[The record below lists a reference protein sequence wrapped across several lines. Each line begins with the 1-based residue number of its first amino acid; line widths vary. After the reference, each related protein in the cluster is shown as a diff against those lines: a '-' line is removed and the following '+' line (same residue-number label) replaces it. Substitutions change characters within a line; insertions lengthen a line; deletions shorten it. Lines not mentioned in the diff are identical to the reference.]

1 MSDGGDHG
9 KGKGKGKPRSKC
21 SPEEIRHAA
30 RLNAWRDSE
39 DLPRK
44 SPGSVTRAKARSA
57 AYHAAKAAAHDAQD
71 IGPPVVKPPPPP
83 PPPPCEKKC
92 KRSENTGAAVRLVER
107 DESPLLSQPGAGSAM
122 ASTVVLKERGEV
134 LPRESEESAEVP
146 VHRDKR
152 RADDQLQG
160 TAFRQRGEVLPR
172 FDPCAAHGNAPMLVT
187 RGELLP
193 QDAKALE
200 TDSETEQE
208 TPGLSSLTSA
218 ATPWQRRVKK
228 REKREPD
235 RGSEA
240 REPSR
245 GSAEVLSQPAV
256 LHGMASIRGVPRD
269 ILSSLPKELAY
280 EWQEGP
286 TGGLAGTRLVFLA
299 RGGDTMVFEAEEMLL
314 KLSSVTQYWEVK
326 FSQML
331 PKITAKTHWQE
342 RVQIRLHQAD
352 GEVVHSHNMFMSC
365 QDKVLLASELLGA
378 RGTSFAFHFLAYVGC
393 LLTYVTSLNITAKDT
408 GVSNI
413 GVSLSTAS
421 ASCPEAVFFDTL
433 SWRQGPKVSSE
444 WVGWCDC
451 ARRFCPLQSSWLQEA
466 SATAA
471 ANPTATFTRLLQEC
485 QAYSFRLEAQ
495 GVLVDGGL
503 AKGVLPTR

>member
-1 MSDGGDHG
+1 MGGRGHG
-9 KGKGKGKPRSKC
+9 KGKGTKGTSKSQC

-30 RLNAWRDSE
+30 QLNSWRESE

-57 AYHAAKAAAHDAQD
+57 AYHAAKVAAIDAQG
-71 IGPPVVKPPPPP
+71 IGPPAVKPPPPP
-83 PPPPCEKKC
+83 PPPPRERRGE
-92 KRSENTGAAVRLVER
+92 RSEHAGVAVRLVER
-107 DESPLLSQPGAGSAM
+107 DETPLPSQPE
-122 ASTVVLKERGEV
+122 ASTVLIERGEV
-134 LPRESEESAEVP
+134 LPREGEESAAFQ
-146 VHRDKR
+146 VHRAKR
-152 RADDQLQG
+152 RVDDHLQG
-160 TAFRQRGEVLPR
+160 TASRQRGEFLPR
-172 FDPCAAHGNAPMLVT
+172 YESDQKLVT
-187 RGELLP
+187 GGELLP

-208 TPGLSSLTSA
+208 PQALSSQTSS

-228 REKREPD
+228 REERETS

-240 REPSR
+240 GEPSR
-245 GSAEVLSQPAV
+245 GSDEVLSQPAI
-256 LHGMASIRGVPRD
+256 LHGMATIRGVPRD
-269 ILSSLPKELAY
+269 TLSSLPKELAY

-299 RGGDTMVFEAEEMLL
+299 RGGDKMVFEAEEMIL
-314 KLSSVTQYWEVK
+314 KLSLATQYWEVK
-326 FSQML
+326 FSQLL
-331 PKITAKTHWQE
+331 PKITARTHWQE
-342 RVQIRLHQAD
+342 RVLVRLHQVN
-352 GEVVHSHNMFMSC
+352 GEVLHSHNMFMSC

-378 RGTSFAFHFLAYVGC
+378 RGASFAFHFLAYVGC
-393 LLTYVTSLNITAKDT
+393 LLTYVTSLKITAKDT
-408 GVSNI
+408 GISNI
-413 GVSLSTAS
+413 GVRLSTAS

-433 SWRQGPKVSSE
+433 SWRQGAKVSSK

-471 ANPTATFTRLLQEC
+471 SNPTATFARLLQEC
-485 QAYSFRLEAQ
+485 QAYSFRLSAQ

-503 AKGVLPTR
+503 AKGVLPTSSER

>member
-1 MSDGGDHG
+1 MGDGGGHG
-9 KGKGKGKPRSKC
+9 KGAG
-21 SPEEIRHAA
+21 
-30 RLNAWRDSE
+30 NA
-39 DLPRK
+39 K
-44 SPGSVTRAKARSA
+44 
-57 AYHAAKAAAHDAQD
+57 
-71 IGPPVVKPPPPP
+71 
-83 PPPPCEKKC
+83 
-92 KRSENTGAAVRLVER
+92 
-107 DESPLLSQPGAGSAM
+107 
-122 ASTVVLKERGEV
+122 ASTVVLIERGEV

-160 TAFRQRGEVLPR
+160 TAIRQRGEVLPR
-172 FDPCAAHGNAPMLVT
+172 FDPCDAHGNAPTLVT

-208 TPGLSSLTSA
+208 PPISSLTSS

-228 REKREPD
+228 REKREPS

-240 REPSR
+240 RELSR
-245 GSAEVLSQPAV
+245 GLAEVLSQPAV

-280 EWQEGP
+280 
-286 TGGLAGTRLVFLA
+286 GLR
-299 RGGDTMVFEAEEMLL
+299 AEEMLL
-314 KLSSVTQYWEVK
+314 KLSSVTQYWEVQ

-331 PKITAKTHWQE
+331 PKITAKTHWLE

-378 RGTSFAFHFLAYVGC
+378 RGASFAFHFLAYVGC

-433 SWRQGPKVSSE
+433 SWRQGPKVSSKG
-444 WVGWCDC
+444 VGWCDC
-451 ARRFCPLQSSWLQEA
+451 ARRFCPLQSNWLQEA

-471 ANPTATFTRLLQEC
+471 ANPTATFARLLQEC
-485 QAYSFRLEAQ
+485 QAYSFRLAAQ

>member
-1 MSDGGDHG
+1 M
-9 KGKGKGKPRSKC
+9 
-21 SPEEIRHAA
+21 
-30 RLNAWRDSE
+30 
-39 DLPRK
+39 
-44 SPGSVTRAKARSA
+44 
-57 AYHAAKAAAHDAQD
+57 
-71 IGPPVVKPPPPP
+71 
-83 PPPPCEKKC
+83 
-92 KRSENTGAAVRLVER
+92 
-107 DESPLLSQPGAGSAM
+107 
-122 ASTVVLKERGEV
+122 VLIERGEV

-160 TAFRQRGEVLPR
+160 TASRQRGEFLPR
-172 FDPCAAHGNAPMLVT
+172 SDPCAAHGSDQTLVT

-200 TDSETEQE
+200 TDPETEQE
-208 TPGLSSLTSA
+208 PPALSSLTSS

-228 REKREPD
+228 REEREPS

-245 GSAEVLSQPAV
+245 GLAEVLSQPAV

-269 ILSSLPKELAY
+269 TLSSLPKELAY

-299 RGGDTMVFEAEEMLL
+299 RGGDKMVFEAEEMLL
-314 KLSSVTQYWEVK
+314 KLSTVTQYWEVK

-342 RVQIRLHQAD
+342 RVQIRLHQVD

-378 RGTSFAFHFLAYVGC
+378 RGASFAFHFLAYVGC

-413 GVSLSTAS
+413 NIGVSLSTAS

-433 SWRQGPKVSSE
+433 SWRQGPKVSSK

-471 ANPTATFTRLLQEC
+471 ANPTATFARLLQEC
-485 QAYSFRLEAQ
+485 QAYSFRLSAQ

>member
-1 MSDGGDHG
+1 MLSSSHSPSALLSFHFSPPLSSAPEGPHG
-9 KGKGKGKPRSKC
+9 RGHSHRT
-21 SPEEIRHAA
+21 E
-30 RLNAWRDSE
+30 
-39 DLPRK
+39 RK
-44 SPGSVTRAKARSA
+44 SETRVSA
-57 AYHAAKAAAHDAQD
+57 D
-71 IGPPVVKPPPPP
+71 
-83 PPPPCEKKC
+83 
-92 KRSENTGAAVRLVER
+92 
-107 DESPLLSQPGAGSAM
+107 
-122 ASTVVLKERGEV
+122 
-134 LPRESEESAEVP
+134 
-146 VHRDKR
+146 
-152 RADDQLQG
+152 
-160 TAFRQRGEVLPR
+160 
-172 FDPCAAHGNAPMLVT
+172 
-187 RGELLP
+187 
-193 QDAKALE
+193 
-200 TDSETEQE
+200 
-208 TPGLSSLTSA
+208 
-218 ATPWQRRVKK
+218 
-228 REKREPD
+228 
-235 RGSEA
+235 
-240 REPSR
+240 
-245 GSAEVLSQPAV
+245 VLSQPAV

-280 EWQEGP
+280 EWQEGS

-299 RGGDTMVFEAEEMLL
+299 RGGDKMVFEAEEMLL
-314 KLSSVTQYWEVK
+314 KLSLVTQYWEVK

-378 RGTSFAFHFLAYVGC
+378 RGASFAFHFLAYVGC

-433 SWRQGPKVSSE
+433 SWRQGPKVSSK

-466 SATAA
+466 STTAA
-471 ANPTATFTRLLQEC
+471 ANPTATFARLLQEC

>member
-1 MSDGGDHG
+1 
-9 KGKGKGKPRSKC
+9 
-21 SPEEIRHAA
+21 
-30 RLNAWRDSE
+30 
-39 DLPRK
+39 
-44 SPGSVTRAKARSA
+44 
-57 AYHAAKAAAHDAQD
+57 
-71 IGPPVVKPPPPP
+71 
-83 PPPPCEKKC
+83 
-92 KRSENTGAAVRLVER
+92 
-107 DESPLLSQPGAGSAM
+107 M

-393 LLTYVTSLNITAKDT
+393 LLTYVT
-408 GVSNI
+408 
-413 GVSLSTAS
+413 
-421 ASCPEAVFFDTL
+421 PEATSLWLKKRDRCASSAFHTL
-433 SWRQGPKVSSE
+433 FLSQVRSIRASIGTEMGEDDRDVQRIVKKRADEVS
-444 WVGWCDC
+444 GRC
-451 ARRFCPLQSSWLQEA
+451 CPAWI
-466 SATAA
+466 SAV
-471 ANPTATFTRLLQEC
+471 C
-485 QAYSFRLEAQ
+485 
-495 GVLVDGGL
+495 
-503 AKGVLPTR
+503 